1 MHSMTGYGACT
12 LEKDGRSVTIELKSV
27 NHRFLDIALRAPRA
41 LSFAEDALRKR
52 VTQRLAR
59 GHIDIYIA
67 YKNRRSDARS
77 VRVDI
82 ELARQY
88 REAYFELGKALDV
101 DPHVF
106 LSQVAQQPDVLEVC
120 EAAEDEDAVRCL
132 LLEALDRALDALI
145 AMRNVEGERMRE
157 ALSTILDEINDCR
170 QVIEARYPETLAE
183 YENRLIQRLTEL
195 LGENVDKARVIQEV
209 AIMAD
214 KAAIN
219 EETVR
224 LHTHIEHAR
233 NLLNSAEPVGRSL
246 DFLVQEMNREVNTI
260 SSKSQ
265 DIPITQAVVQSKSA
279 IEKLREQLQN
289 IE

>member
-27 NHRFLDIALRAPRA
+27 NHRFLDLSLRAPRA
-41 LSFAEDALRKR
+41 LAFAEDALRKHIAR
-52 VTQRLAR
+52 QIAR
-59 GHIDIYIA
+59 GHIEVYIA
-67 YKNRRSDARS
+67 YRNRRSDARS
-77 VRVDI
+77 VHVDI
-82 ELARQY
+82 ELAKQY
-88 REAYFELGKALDV
+88 RQAYHELGKAMDV
-101 DPHVF
+101 DPLVF
-106 LSQVAQQPDVLEVC
+106 LSQVAQQPDILEIC
-120 EAAEDEDAVRCL
+120 EAAEDEDAVLSL
-132 LLEALDRALDALI
+132 LLETLDSALDALI
-145 AMRNVEGERMRE
+145 AMRKVEGERMRE
-157 ALSTILDEINDCR
+157 ALSAILDEIDNCR
-170 QVIEARYPETLAE
+170 RTIEERYPETLAE
-183 YENRLIQRLTEL
+183 YENRLVQRLMEL

-233 NLLNSAEPVGRSL
+233 GLLDSAEPVGRSL